1 MGRQDYDGGYSSSG
15 TGAAA
20 TSSSFSGGYSD
31 PYESPGTVGTVNYG
45 SGGGNR
51 FDSSDDPFY
60 RSQINRGVNTNTPR
74 ETPAQREE
82 RLRKEGIDKA
92 RAEVE
97 GRMKDFTGL
106 KIGNLEVPTALTG
119 MLNALTNIGRQSL
132 LNALD
137 KKGAK
142 AIYDKGSFIGVV
154 SKNAL
159 GLDVYTGRK
168 VAGYTGEFSNLI
180 ADTQSD
186 EGDSDVR
193 VVRDYGGGDLGAD
206 RDDEGFTRL
215 KPDLPE
221 KDDEVG
227 DGEEGAQAKR
237 EYGPQTQIG
246 TSAQG
251 LLTTARTRRRS
262 LLAGGL
268 IR

>member
-1 MGRQDYDGGYSSSG
+1 M
-15 TGAAA
+15 
-20 TSSSFSGGYSD
+20 
-31 PYESPGTVGTVNYG
+31 
-45 SGGGNR
+45 
-51 FDSSDDPFY
+51 
-60 RSQINRGVNTNTPR
+60 
-74 ETPAQREE
+74 
-82 RLRKEGIDKA
+82 
-92 RAEVE
+92 
-97 GRMKDFTGL
+97 
-106 KIGNLEVPTALTG
+106 
-119 MLNALTNIGRQSL
+119 
-132 LNALD
+132 
-137 KKGAK
+137 
-142 AIYDKGSFIGVV
+142 
-154 SKNAL
+154 
-159 GLDVYTGRK
+159 YTGRK
-168 VAGYTGEFSNLI
+168 VAGYTGEFANLI

-186 EGDSDVR
+186 EGDSPADVR

-206 RDDEGFTRL
+206 KDDEGFTRL

>member
-1 MGRQDYDGGYSSSG
+1 MGRQDYDGGFSSDG

-20 TSSSFSGGYSD
+20 SDSNFGGSYSTSSAFDYSGDSD
-31 PYESPGTVGTVNYG
+31 GGMTG
-45 SGGGNR
+45 SEYYQ
-51 FDSSDDPFY
+51 SA
-60 RSQINRGVNTNTPR
+60 INRVNRGITVQ
-74 ETPAQREE
+74 ETKAQREE
-82 RLRKEGIDKA
+82 RERKEQIDKA

-106 KIGNLEVPTALTG
+106 KIGNFEVPSALTG

-132 LNALD
+132 LDALD
-137 KKGAK
+137 KKGAR

-168 VAGYTGEFSNLI
+168 VAGYTGEYANLI

-221 KDDEVG
+221 NDGEVG